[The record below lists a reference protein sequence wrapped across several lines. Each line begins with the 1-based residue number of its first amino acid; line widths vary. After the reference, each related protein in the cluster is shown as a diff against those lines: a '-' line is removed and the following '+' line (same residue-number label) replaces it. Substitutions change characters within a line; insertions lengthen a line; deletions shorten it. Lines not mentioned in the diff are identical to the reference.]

1 MDTSS
6 DKIVHF
12 VQVQVGENDQVKTS
26 NAMEKFGCVKGLGE
40 LRENGVEV
48 ASLTTDR
55 HAAIKKH
62 MRTKEPDVLH
72 KFDVWHVAKGIKKKL
87 VAVSKRAECAELQ
100 EWVQPVV
107 NHLYWCVAVSK
118 GDGLLL
124 VAMWRSMLNH
134 VVNVHSGHGDAY
146 PRCVHDGIPDGKW
159 LLPGTPSY
167 ARLLTIAT
175 ERTLLK
181 DMEQLSSLGQTY
193 GLESYLSLLIKFAPK
208 SVAFTPEAM
217 RARTELAAL
226 HQNEN
231 AGRPQAVTKE
241 GEPRYKR
248 KMLRTS
254 NRREVACLV
263 KTKPTYG
270 YVKVLMAEMLHV
282 CSECPSFK
290 EANTRKDRSH
300 IPLPMSQQL
309 PNRRET
315 KVLAAERCSRFRT
328 NPATSL

>member
-1 MDTSS
+1 M
-6 DKIVHF
+6 
-12 VQVQVGENDQVKTS
+12 
-26 NAMEKFGCVKGLGE
+26 
-40 LRENGVEV
+40 
-48 ASLTTDR
+48 
-55 HAAIKKH
+55 
-62 MRTKEPDVLH
+62 
-72 KFDVWHVAKGIKKKL
+72 
-87 VAVSKRAECAELQ
+87 AVSKRAECAELQ

-107 NHLYWCVAVSK
+107 DHLYWCVAVSK

-124 VAMWRSMLNH
+124 VAMWKSMLNH
-134 VVNVHSGHGDAY
+134 VINVHSDHGETY
-146 PRCVHDGIPDGKW
+146 PRCVHDDIPDGKW

-193 GLESYLSLLIKFAPK
+193 GLESYHSLLIKFAPK

-217 RARTELAAL
+217 RARTEIAVL

-248 KMLRTS
+248 KMLRTN
-254 NRREVACLV
+254 NRQEVACSV

-300 IPLPMSQQL
+300 IPLPMSQKL

-315 KVLAAERCSRFRT
+315 KVLAAERCTRFRA